1 MSRLRAIGR
10 SFGAA
15 AATYDDAASLQ
26 RLVAHRLAGRI
37 AAGIPDPEQA
47 TPRILE
53 IGCGTGL
60 LTRALRRL
68 LPRARI
74 VATDLAP
81 EMVAACRGG
90 LPGDPA
96 LQVLVMD
103 GTQPCL
109 ATGSF
114 DIVCSSLALQWF
126 ADPVA
131 AVARLPDWLA
141 PGGRLMVATLVAGSL
156 PEWRA
161 AHNSE
166 GLADGGPELPGIERL
181 RAVGGRWDAE
191 TVAVPCLD
199 GLSFLRG
206 LRRLG
211 AHRPAEGHR
220 PLDAGRM
227 RRVLRRF
234 ERDHAST
241 VSYQVAFG
249 RIGRAGRRG
258 VFVTGTDT
266 GVGKTVVSAGLVR
279 GWRAEYWKPCQTGL
293 DEEPGDSET
302 VQRLSGCGSDRLH
315 PPALELGAALS
326 PEDAAAAAAIVFDAG
341 PLALPP
347 PLSPDD
353 PPLVVEGAGGVL
365 VPLDAGT
372 LTTALIERLGLP
384 VVLVARSRLGTIN
397 HTLLSLEALR
407 ARGIAVVGVVLNG
420 PPSLG
425 NRSAIERHGRVR
437 VLAEL
442 PVIDR
447 LDAVA
452 LAEHDILWE
461 RLAQAVAPAS
471 RPAEGQ

>member
-15 AATYDDAASLQ
+15 AATYDEAASLQ

-37 AAGIPDPEQA
+37 AAQIAHRQQA

-81 EMVAACRGG
+81 EMAAACRDR
-90 LPGDPA
+90 LPGDPD
-96 LQVLVMD
+96 LQLLVMD
-103 GTQPCL
+103 GTRPCL
-109 ATGSF
+109 TAGGF

-126 ADPVA
+126 ADPA
-131 AVARLPDWLA
+131 AALAGLPAWLA
-141 PGGRLMVATLVAGSL
+141 PGGRLMVATLAAGSL
-156 PEWRA
+156 AEWRA
-161 AHNSE
+161 AHRAE
-166 GLADGGPELPGIERL
+166 GLADGGVDLPSIDRL
-181 RAVGGRWDAE
+181 RAAGGRWE
-191 TVAVPCLD
+191 TETIAVSCLD
-199 GLSFLRG
+199 GIAFLRG
-206 LRRLG
+206 LRGIG

-234 ERDHAST
+234 EREHAST
-241 VSYQVAFG
+241 ASYQVAYG
-249 RIGRAGRRG
+249 SIGRPARRG

-279 GWRAEYWKPCQTGL
+279 AWRAEYWKPCQTGL
-293 DEEPGDSET
+293 DEEPGDSDT
-302 VQRLSGCGSDRLH
+302 VARLSGCGSGRLH
-315 PPALELGAALS
+315 PPALALGAALS
-326 PEDAAAAAAIVFDAG
+326 PEDAAAVAATSFDAG
-341 PLALPP
+341 VLALPP
-347 PLSPDD
+347 PLAPDD

-372 LTTALIERLGLP
+372 LTSAVIERFGLP

-407 ARGIAVVGVVLNG
+407 ARGIAVAGVVLNG
-420 PPSLG
+420 PVSAG

-447 LDAVA
+447 LDAAA
-452 LAEHDILWE
+452 LARFDGIWGP
-461 RLAQAVAPAS
+461 LAQAVTPV
-471 RPAEGQ
+471 AEQ